1 MPSKN
6 IFKYFMCWADWSM
19 KGKSEVT
26 PPTPNS
32 SQFNFSPSEKS
43 ESWGK
48 ALETSDTRHK
58 DTLKGAW
65 SEEVADVHSW
75 INRCL
80 KGVPA
85 QGSSSAR
92 VGHRNTN
99 TARWVQLG
107 RDGGVLRRPW
117 WREPW
122 PCTGMCSGHPDGE
135 NPEPALS
142 AAAQSKGSFL
152 TLISKMMPVLQPKL
166 FPQLPCIHSS
176 ESQLCGFSI
185 WVFPQETAAFDHFTA
200 MLWVKWKPSVNIS
213 MGATSRSL
221 ISAEYSSSMRSTA
234 ALSQQTV
241 NNNQEKPHKCCN
253 KYLVL

>member
-99 TARWVQLG
+99 MARWVQLG

-122 PCTGMCSGHPDGE
+122 ACTVCCSSEQRLIFNSYLKDD
-135 NPEPALS
+135 AS
-142 AAAQSKGSFL
+142 AAAQ
-152 TLISKMMPVLQPKL
+152 TLPTAPL
-166 FPQLPCIHSS
+166 HS
-176 ESQLCGFSI
+176 L
-185 WVFPQETAAFDHFTA
+185 
-200 MLWVKWKPSVNIS
+200 KWKPALWVQYLSIS
-213 MGATSRSL
+213 TRNCCIWPFHSNAVSEMKAQCEHLHGSHQQIPDFSRIFL
-221 ISAEYSSSMRSTA
+221 INEIYSSPESA
-234 ALSQQTV
+234 DC
-241 NNNQEKPHKCCN
+241 E
-253 KYLVL
+253 